1 MKRLL
6 GTIPLG
12 EFGTGA
18 VDERRFFSR
27 LAALIPA
34 SRRAGG
40 LGSMRMRMGCGDE
53 FDSSIDRGCNHLPRA
68 RTAASALGA
77 DPWQE

>member
-1 MKRLL
+1 MRLL

-18 VDERRFFSR
+18 VDERAFFSR
-27 LAALIPA
+27 LAALIPT
-34 SRRAGG
+34 SRRTGG
-40 LGSMRMRMGCGDE
+40 LGSTRMRMGCGDE
-53 FDSSIDRGCNHLPRA
+53 LDSSIDRGCNHLPIA
-68 RTAASALGA
+68 QTVASALGA

>member
-1 MKRLL
+1 MCLL
-6 GTIPLG
+6 GTISLG

-18 VDERRFFSR
+18 VDERAFFSR
-27 LAALIPA
+27 LATLIPT

-40 LGSMRMRMGCGDE
+40 LGSMRMRMECGDE
-53 FDSSIDRGCNHLPRA
+53 FDSSTDRGCNHLPRA
-68 RTAASALGA
+68 RTAALAFGA